1 MAKERDK
8 RFRRKGKKIGP
19 QNTEIKKVHTNVSQ
33 AKDIVSA
40 PSAPPTNA
48 VEATPNDPQ
57 RKSNVGVSQ
66 GQEKQGEK
74 AKHVAGFIFMCNPST
89 KSDCYQYRVF
99 GLPSGKKEVVE
110 EIKPGTKL
118 FLYDFGSKLLYGIY
132 EATSDGKL
140 NLEPA
145 AFNGKFPAQ
154 VKFKIFKECIPLPE
168 SVLKQVIKE
177 NYTGLKFKQ
186 ELSGKQ
192 VSFFLSVSCG

>member
-1 MAKERDK
+1 MATERFI
-8 RFRRKGKKIGP
+8 RYRSR
-19 QNTEIKKVHTNVSQ
+19 

-40 PSAPPTNA
+40 ASAPPTNA

-57 RKSNVGVSQ
+57 SKSN
-66 GQEKQGEK
+66 
-74 AKHVAGFIFMCNPST
+74 
-89 KSDCYQYRVF
+89 
-99 GLPSGKKEVVE
+99 
-110 EIKPGTKL
+110 
-118 FLYDFGSKLLYGIY
+118 LLYGIY
-132 EATSDGKL
+132 EATSAGKL

-192 VSFFLSVSCG
+192 VKKLLSSFRPLTTSSSRPAPHPLANVPFARPMPPAATENQFQHTGRRLANDGPYLAEMQYGRIPPIPERGPVHK